1 MKTIEHTN
9 FLQWSHVP
17 LYGKWARI
25 PAFAACLVFVCWL
38 ILFPSN
44 SEACGWWG
52 DGESDDDVIEVD
64 SERDQIS
71 DEEVSTD
78 DPKIQTTI
86 GNRYKTGEG
95 AVKNYEEAVNWYRKA
110 AEQGFAGAQN
120 NLAVM
125 YEKGLGVPKDDSEA
139 AKWYQRAAEKQDAEA
154 AKWYQRAAEKQD
166 AHAQHSL
173 GIMYLDGRGI
183 PQDFEEA
190 FKWIRKSAEQG
201 HHGAFRDMG
210 EMYWK
215 GLGVSQNDVLA
226 CMWWKLAVMHGD
238 EESERLLSK
247 ATAKMPSSS
256 VIKSEKLAKEWMQ
269 NNK

>member
-1 MKTIEHTN
+1 MKTIEQTN
-9 FLQWSHVP
+9 FLQGST
-17 LYGKWARI
+17 
-25 PAFAACLVFVCWL
+25 FAACFVFFCWL
-38 ILFPSN
+38 ILIPSN
-44 SEACGWWG
+44 LEACGWWG

-64 SERDQIS
+64 SARDQIS
-71 DEEVSTD
+71 DEEASTD
-78 DPKIQTTI
+78 DPKIQTKI

-110 AEQGFAGAQN
+110 AEQGFAAAQN

-139 AKWYQRAAEKQDAEA
+139 AKWYRKAAEKQE
-154 AKWYQRAAEKQD
+154 

-173 GIMYLDGRGI
+173 GIMYRDGRGI

-190 FKWIRKSAEQG
+190 VKWLRKAAEQG
-201 HHGAFRDMG
+201 HQGAFRDMG

-215 GLGVSQNDVLA
+215 GLGVSRNDVLA
-226 CMWWKLAVMHGD
+226 SMWWRLAVMHGD

-247 ATAKMPSSS
+247 VTAKMTSSS
-256 VIKSEKLAKEWMQ
+256 VLESEKLAQEWIQ
-269 NNK
+269 RNK